1 MKNKPLPEELIRK
14 ALEGEEKGV
23 ENLLCFYAPYIDR
36 CSKVAVF
43 YHGDLYYTC
52 IDNDLR
58 QEIICGMLDALERL
72 RAKLGYHPQGPV
84 IILNPFC

>member
-23 ENLLCFYAPYIDR
+23 ENLLCFYAPYIDFG
-36 CSKVAVF
+36 SKVAVF
-43 YHGDLYYTC
+43 YRSDLYAC

-72 RAKLGYHPQGPV
+72 RMKLGYHPQSPV